1 MHDLVRWRSHK
12 VYLPVNVNLNTSVIK
27 PMHSQWTLES
37 HAFSATQNRWM
48 ENAWRDTGLLPIL
61 DGTFVPNPELSTMYV
76 PPSIAT
82 AELAEQCDP
91 PSDEES
97 YSTSFSEAEQISDID
112 ATVVDKVKQLEDIN
126 KQISD
131 LQAQKTQIS
140 SDIASNNV
148 KLESNKNNFLY
159 VVNTII
165 DGINSDII
173 LCSYGF

>member
-112 ATVVDKVKQLEDIN
+112 DEGKREFTWKHFWIKRRMSIVMQQLLLTRNLVVGLRISHRSVVDKHKKHCNIKQE
-126 KQISD
+126 
-131 LQAQKTQIS
+131 ARR
-140 SDIASNNV
+140 V
-148 KLESNKNNFLY
+148 
-159 VVNTII
+159 
-165 DGINSDII
+165 
-173 LCSYGF
+173 